1 MQKGASPGVGIET
14 PRQPRGTDPLAEA
27 YERYA
32 ARLYGYLRAVVRD
45 PQAAEDILQEVFCK
59 LAARGAFF
67 AVAEPER
74 YLFRAA
80 HNEARRWL
88 RNSGR
93 EPTDAQ
99 DVESLAAP
107 RAEPPDEGEGE
118 AVKRALSQ
126 LPPEQAEVVHLK
138 VYEGLT
144 FERIGEL
151 LGCSVNTAASRYRY
165 ACERLRRILRGL
177 SDER

>member
-1 MQKGASPGVGIET
+1 MGTET
-14 PRQPRGTDPLAEA
+14 PGQPRGTDPLAEA
-27 YERYA
+27 YDLYA
-32 ARLYGYLRAVVRD
+32 ARLYGYLRTVVRD

-67 AVAEPER
+67 SVAEPER

-93 EPTDAQ
+93 RPTDAL

-107 RAEPPDEGEGE
+107 RLSSTVDRHLLVSPVG
-118 AVKRALSQ
+118 ALRH
-126 LPPEQAEVVHLK
+126 PK
-138 VYEGLT
+138 M
-144 FERIGEL
+144 
-151 LGCSVNTAASRYRY
+151 
-165 ACERLRRILRGL
+165 
-177 SDER
+177 